1 MALTFGLAS
10 INDLYEKLQ
19 RDAVALNAEI
29 TSDGLFNFVVTGYS
43 MIDWVKNDPTVPSTA
58 KAPGAIQKLYG
69 DRWLKICGDLATAS
83 KHFKLDKRTPITSS
97 AKSLSGFSM
106 GRYGKGG
113 YGVGEED
120 IEVWLNDGT
129 HFHCLDLVQ
138 GVLASWQTFFSI
150 HQI

>member
-19 RDAVALNAEI
+19 RDALALNAEI

-58 KAPGAIQKLYG
+58 KTPSSIQKLYG
-69 DRWLKICGDLATAS
+69 DRWLKICGDLVTAS

-97 AKSLSGFSM
+97 VKSLRGFGM
-106 GRYGKGG
+106 GRHGEGG

-129 HFHCLDLVQ
+129 HFRYLDLVQ
-138 GVLASWQTFFSI
+138 CVLASWQAFFSI